1 MTRGRTERR
10 MRRSVVALIAALVS
24 VAPEPARAW
33 QCIAAPSD
41 AFTLVLESVTL
52 NGVEVGDASAWFAP
66 RWELSAHAETWH
78 STSTPFTVQASGE
91 VSWRYCR
98 AP

>member
-1 MTRGRTERR
+1 MTRGHTERR
-10 MRRSVVALIAALVS
+10 MRRSVVALIAVLVS

-41 AFTLVLESVTL
+41 AFTLVLELVTL
-52 NGVEVGDASAWFAP
+52 NDVPVADGSAWVAP
-66 RWELSAHAETWH
+66 RWELSAHAETWLPA
-78 STSTPFTVQASGE
+78 SSPFVVQASGE

>member
-1 MTRGRTERR
+1 MIRGHTERR
-10 MRRSVVALIAALVS
+10 MRRSVVALIAVLVA

-41 AFTLVLESVTL
+41 ACMLVLESVSL
-52 NGVEVGDASAWFAP
+52 NGVEVGDSSAWFAP
-66 RWELSAHAETWH
+66 RWELSTHAETWLPA
-78 STSTPFTVQASGE
+78 SSPFVVQALGE
-91 VSWRYCR
+91 ISWRYCR